1 MKNTIKYFNGSLYF
15 TVGAV
20 LFSVILGYF
29 IGGMGLAIS
38 YTIAVLT
45 LGVLETAL
53 SFDNAVLNAA
63 YLKDMNEESKHW
75 FLTWGMIIA
84 VFGMRLVLP
93 IIIVSIS
100 AQVGPIE
107 AVKMALF
114 DKETYQLTMESTHV
128 YVMGFGASFLLL
140 VALEFFLD
148 IEKDSHWIPLIEKPF
163 VSLSK
168 IPYVIFIFSVLIV
181 SIIAINSDETEKL
194 LYSSF
199 AGITLFYFINWI
211 KNTLENKGD
220 TRIAGT
226 VDKIQGLMMG
236 TLVFLEIL
244 DASMSFDGVIA
255 AFAITNDF
263 LIIGAGLGIGAMFV
277 RSLTIYLVD
286 QGTMEELAYLEHGA
300 FYAIMFLVIVM
311 FASALH
317 IEIPEA
323 ITAGVSAGLILIAG
337 VHSHLINKKAME

>member
-1 MKNTIKYFNGSLYF
+1 MKYFRGSLYF
-15 TVGAV
+15 TVVAT
-20 LFSVILGYF
+20 LFAGILGYLT
-29 IGGMGLAIS
+29 GGLVLAIN
-38 YTIAVLT
+38 YILATLT

-63 YLKDMNEESKHW
+63 YLKDMNKESKHW
-75 FLTWGMIIA
+75 FLTWGMVIA
-84 VFGMRLVLP
+84 VFGMRLLLP
-93 IIIVSIS
+93 IIIVSLA

-114 DKETYQLTMESTHV
+114 DKEAYQSTMESTHI

-148 IEKDSHWIPLIEKPF
+148 IEKDLHWISIIEKP
-163 VSLSK
+163 LANLAR
-168 IPYVIFIFSVLIV
+168 IPYAILILSIMIVLAIGFS
-181 SIIAINSDETEKL
+181 SDETEKL

-199 AGITLFYFINWI
+199 AGIALFYIINWI
-211 KNTLENKGD
+211 KDILESKGNNN
-220 TRIAGT
+220 ASK
-226 VDKIQGLMMG
+226 VKGLMIG

-263 LIIGAGLGIGAMFV
+263 LIIAAGLGIGAMFV
-277 RSLTIYLVD
+277 RSLTIFLVD

-300 FYAIMFLVIVM
+300 FYAIAFLVVVM
-311 FASALH
+311 FASALN
-317 IEIPEA
+317 IEIPEVV
-323 ITAGVSAGLILIAG
+323 TAGVSAGVILIAG
-337 VHSHLINKKAME
+337 IHSHLLNKKTME